1 MGDVE
6 AHLRLAIL
14 YSEAYCVEGVE
25 KDEVKYIYH
34 LEEAAIGGHPTARY
48 MLGVEE
54 MNNCY
59 ILSTK
64 TIETDTRLDAN
75 VIERAVNHFIIAA
88 TQGHDDSMK
97 KLMDAFRRG
106 LVIKEDL
113 ATTLRAHKAAV
124 DATKSP
130 EREAAEKESTD
141 SSSL

>member
-1 MGDVE
+1 
-6 AHLRLAIL
+6 
-14 YSEAYCVEGVE
+14 
-25 KDEVKYIYH
+25 
-34 LEEAAIGGHPTARY
+34 
-48 MLGVEE
+48 
-54 MNNCY
+54 
-59 ILSTK
+59 
-64 TIETDTRLDAN
+64 
-75 VIERAVNHFIIAA
+75 
-88 TQGHDDSMK
+88 MK